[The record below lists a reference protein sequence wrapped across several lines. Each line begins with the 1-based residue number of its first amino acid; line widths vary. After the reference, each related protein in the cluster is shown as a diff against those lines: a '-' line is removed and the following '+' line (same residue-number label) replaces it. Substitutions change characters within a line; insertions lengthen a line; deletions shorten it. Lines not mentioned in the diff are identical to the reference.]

1 MGNVCLAPITVD
13 EEAHQ
18 TNVQP
23 NEKVMKGMISPVVT
37 DDSKYNQ
44 KMIEPKVKNMKKQ
57 LAL

>member
-13 EEAHQ
+13 EQAHR

-23 NEKVMKGMISPVVT
+23 NEKVMKSIIVPVIT